1 MKKTILITGANK
13 GIGLELVKRY
23 CHSDNVIAV
32 CRTSSI
38 ELDALPV
45 SIHRDIDIRN
55 NLSIK
60 SLVNKINGQKIDLFL
75 NVAGILSQE
84 DIYDLD
90 SAAIDRISDQFEV
103 NALGPVKLVAAFL
116 GDIVDGGKI
125 IMITSRMGSV
135 EDNTSGSRLGYR
147 MSKAALNIASKS
159 LSVDLRPR
167 NISVGI
173 IHPGAVQTDMTNNRG
188 LITVVE
194 SVDMIL
200 ERIKELSLNTS
211 GVFFHASGEIL
222 PW

>member
-23 CHSDNVIAV
+23 AHTENVLAV
-32 CRTSSI
+32 CRTSSA

-45 SIHRDIDIRN
+45 SIYRDIDIRRN
-55 NLSIK
+55 SSIK
-60 SLVNKINGQKIDLFL
+60 SLVSDIGDQKIDLFL

-84 DIYDLD
+84 DIFELD
-90 SAAIDRISDQFEV
+90 SDAIDRISDQFEV

-116 GDIVDGGKI
+116 DKIVNGGKI
-125 IMITSRMGSV
+125 IMVTSRMGSV

-159 LSVDLRPR
+159 LSVDLKPR
-167 NISVGI
+167 HISVGI
-173 IHPGAVQTDMTNNRG
+173 IHPGSVQTDMTNNRG
-188 LITVVE
+188 LITVIE
-194 SVDMIL
+194 SVDMIV
-200 ERIKELSLNTS
+200 ERIKDLSLETS

>member
-23 CHSDNVIAV
+23 AQTENVLAV
-32 CRTSSI
+32 CRTSSA

-45 SIHRDIDIRN
+45 SIYRDIDIRRN
-55 NLSIK
+55 SSIK
-60 SLVNKINGQKIDLFL
+60 SLVSDIGDQKIDLFL

-116 GDIVDGGKI
+116 DKIVNGGKI
-125 IMITSRMGSV
+125 IMVTSRMGSV

-159 LSVDLRPR
+159 LSVDLKPR
-167 NISVGI
+167 HISVGI
-173 IHPGAVQTDMTNNRG
+173 IHPGSVQTDMTNNRG
-188 LITVVE
+188 LITVIE
-194 SVDMIL
+194 SVDMIV
-200 ERIKELSLNTS
+200 ERIKDLSLETS